1 MKIQG
6 AVKAEQRIL
15 KIYSELI
22 KGKIICKS
30 SEANFYNVS
39 LKSIQRDIEKI
50 RNFLGEEFIESGI
63 EQKVVYDRKLGGYRL
78 ENKLN
83 NILSNDEAF
92 AVIKILLESRALV
105 KKELEVII
113 NKITLGC
120 IDRNNKK
127 KFVDLIKNEQFH
139 YVEPQHKTKII
150 NNMWKIGTAI
160 NEHRLL
166 KIKYQRKDQ
175 NMVVREIKPLAII
188 FSEFYFYLVAIIND
202 EGMDFI
208 NTEMYPTIYRIDR
221 IKKFQILDEHFKVP
235 YENRFEEGE
244 FRKRVQFM
252 YSGSLRKVKFY
263 YTGESIEAVLD
274 RLPTAKAIMQETG
287 TYLVT
292 AEVYGHGIDM
302 WLKSQGNK
310 VEVVE

>member
-105 KKELEVII
+105 KEELEVII

-221 IKKFQILDEHFKVP
+221 IKKFQILDEHFKVH

>member
-105 KKELEVII
+105 KEELEVII

-274 RLPTAKAIMQETG
+274 RLPTAKAIIQETG

>member
-105 KKELEVII
+105 KEELEVII

-150 NNMWKIGTAI
+150 NNMWQIGTAI

-208 NTEMYPTIYRIDR
+208 NTEMYSTIYRIDR

-292 AEVYGHGIDM
+292 VEVYGHGIDM

>member
-105 KKELEVII
+105 KEELEVII

>member
-105 KKELEVII
+105 KEELEVII

-150 NNMWKIGTAI
+150 NNMWQIGTAI

>member
-105 KKELEVII
+105 KEELEVII

-150 NNMWKIGTAI
+150 NNMWQIGTAI

-292 AEVYGHGIDM
+292 VEVYGHGIDM

>member
-30 SEANFYNVS
+30 SEANFYNVY

-105 KKELEVII
+105 KEELEVII

>member
-105 KKELEVII
+105 KEELEVII

-150 NNMWKIGTAI
+150 NNMWQIGTAI

-221 IKKFQILDEHFKVP
+221 IKKFQIMDEHFKVP

-292 AEVYGHGIDM
+292 VEVYGHGIDM